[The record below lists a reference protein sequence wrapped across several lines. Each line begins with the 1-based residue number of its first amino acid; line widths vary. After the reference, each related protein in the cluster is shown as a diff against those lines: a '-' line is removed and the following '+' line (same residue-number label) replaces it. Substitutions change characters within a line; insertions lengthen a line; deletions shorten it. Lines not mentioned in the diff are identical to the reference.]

1 MSVLCLKKVTAGYGP
16 IDVLYDLSLEV
27 AEREIV
33 VILGANGSGKSTA
46 LKTAIGLTKL
56 REGTV
61 EFEGKDISKTPAY
74 KRATLGIGYVPQ
86 TENIFSDLTVM
97 DNLRM
102 GGYVHH
108 KEFEKNLDVVF
119 DLFPRL
125 KERCKERAGSLSG
138 GERRMLSIGLTLLLK
153 PRILL
158 LDEPSSD
165 LAPTMVDQVMETIV
179 NIYHEWN
186 IPILMVEQNVSKS
199 LEIAQR
205 IYVFVRGRNGLEA
218 NAEDVTSE
226 KLRQLFLE
234 GTSEVQQTRNCT

>member
-1 MSVLCLKKVTAGYGP
+1 MSVLSLKKVTAGYGP
-16 IDVLYDLSLEV
+16 IDVLHDLSLEV
-27 AEREIV
+27 ADREIV

-46 LKTAIGLTKL
+46 LKTVIGLTKL
-56 REGTV
+56 SKGTV
-61 EFEGKDISKTPAY
+61 EFEGKDVSKIPAY
-74 KRATLGIGYVPQ
+74 KRATFGIGYVPQ
-86 TENIFSDLTVM
+86 TQNIFSDLTVM

-108 KEFEKNLDVVF
+108 NEFEGNLDGVF
-119 DLFPRL
+119 ELFPRL
-125 KERCKERAGSLSG
+125 KERCKELAGSLSG

-165 LAPTMVDQVMETIV
+165 LAPSMVDQVMEIIV
-179 NIYHEWN
+179 NIYSDWS

-205 IYVFVRGRNGLEA
+205 IYVLVRGRKGLEA
-218 NAEDVTSE
+218 NAEDVTSDE
-226 KLRQLFLE
+226 LRQLFLE
-234 GTSEVQQTRNCT
+234 GTCEAK

>member
-16 IDVLYDLSLEV
+16 IDVLHDLSLGV

-46 LKTAIGLTKL
+46 LKTAIGLTDL

-74 KRATLGIGYVPQ
+74 KRATFGIGYVPQ
-86 TENIFSDLTVM
+86 TQNIFSDLTVM
-97 DNLRM
+97 DNLKM

-108 KEFEKNLDVVF
+108 NQFEKNLAGVF
-119 DLFPRL
+119 DFFPRL

-165 LAPTMVDQVMETIV
+165 LAPRMVDQVMETIV
-179 NIYHEWN
+179 NIYHEWI
-186 IPILMVEQNVSKS
+186 IPILMVEQNVTKS

-205 IYVFVRGRNGLEA
+205 IYVLVRGRNGLEA
-218 NAEDVTSE
+218 NAEDVNSE
-226 KLRQLFLE
+226 ELRQLFLE
-234 GTSEVQQTRNCT
+234 GTSEVR

>member
-16 IDVLYDLSLEV
+16 IDVLHDLSLGV

-61 EFEGKDISKTPAY
+61 EFGGKDISKMPAH
-74 KRATLGIGYVPQ
+74 KRAIFGIGYVPQ
-86 TENIFSDLTVM
+86 TQNIFSDLTVM

-108 KEFEKNLDVVF
+108 NQFERNLVGVF

-165 LAPTMVDQVMETIV
+165 LAPSMVDQVMETIV
-179 NIYHEWN
+179 NIYHEWS
-186 IPILMVEQNVSKS
+186 IPILMVEQNVAKS

-218 NAEDVTSE
+218 NAEDVKPE
-226 KLRQLFLE
+226 ELRQLFLE
-234 GTSEVQQTRNCT
+234 GTRETQ

>member
-16 IDVLYDLSLEV
+16 IDVLHDLSLGV

-46 LKTAIGLTKL
+46 LKTAIGLTNL

-74 KRATLGIGYVPQ
+74 KRATFGIGYVPQ
-86 TENIFSDLTVM
+86 TQNIFSDLTVM
-97 DNLRM
+97 DNLKM

-108 KEFEKNLDVVF
+108 NQFEKNLAGVF
-119 DLFPRL
+119 DFFPHL
-125 KERCKERAGSLSG
+125 KERCRERAGSLSG

-165 LAPTMVDQVMETIV
+165 LAPRMVDQVMETIV
-179 NIYHEWN
+179 NIYHEWI
-186 IPILMVEQNVSKS
+186 IPILMVEQNVTKS

-205 IYVFVRGRNGLEA
+205 IYVLVRGRNGLEA
-218 NAEDVTSE
+218 NAEDVNSE
-226 KLRQLFLE
+226 ELRQLFLE
-234 GTSEVQQTRNCT
+234 GTREVRQ